1 MSLTV
6 DEVRR
11 IAVLARL
18 RLTPEEET
26 KFVSQ
31 LGRIVDY
38 IYQLREFAAETPAAD
53 SGLAAGRRRADEI
66 GETLPT
72 ADFLRNAPAAFDSF
86 LVVPQVKG
94 GPQGPGEDDG

>member
-1 MSLTV
+1 M
-6 DEVRR
+6 
-11 IAVLARL
+11 LARL

-38 IYQLREFAAETPAAD
+38 IDQLREFAAETPVAEA
-53 SGLAAGRRRADEI
+53 GAAAGRRRADEI
-66 GETLPT
+66 GETLPI
-72 ADFLRNAPAAFDSF
+72 ADFLRNAPAALDSF

-94 GPQGPGEDDG
+94 GPQGPEGDDG

>member
-18 RLTPEEET
+18 RLTPEEEA

-38 IYQLREFAAETPAAD
+38 IDQLREFAAAAPSAE
-53 SGLAAGRRRADEI
+53 SGVAAGRQRADEV

-72 ADFLRNAPAAFDSF
+72 ADFLRNAPAAFDTF

-94 GPQGPGEDDG
+94 GPGGEDG

>member
-1 MSLTV
+1 M
-6 DEVRR
+6 
-11 IAVLARL
+11 LARL

-26 KFVSQ
+26 RFVSQ

-38 IYQLREFAAETPAAD
+38 IDQLREFAAEAPAAET
-53 SGLAAGRRRADEI
+53 GLAAGRRRGDEV

-94 GPQGPGEDDG
+94 GPEGPEGTEGDDG